1 MENLNTSEISNLLFL
16 VSKIRKESSD
26 IALNDYYQAMSK
38 HDVFCKTL
46 GISNTPFASDRLSRL
61 KASGLASV
69 YKSLPA
75 EIRFFSADSTDIPNL
90 PIIIEK
96 SRDVMDLPSVPA
108 NSSVLKKNSGGSLNE

>member
-46 GISNTPFASDRLSRL
+46 GISDTPFASDRLSRL
-61 KASGLASV
+61 KASGLV
-69 YKSLPA
+69 PFTNLSLQ
-75 EIRFFSADSTDIPNL
+75 RSDFFQ
-90 PIIIEK
+90 PIQPIFPIC
-96 SRDVMDLPSVPA
+96 RLL
-108 NSSVLKKNSGGSLNE
+108 LKRAGT